1 MRITTVTGSNSGG
14 TERNSGSANSSESL
28 NNSDDA
34 NGVGDE
40 NSSDSSTAP
49 KTAQGVSSGDD
60 TAAYT
65 AYVYTVKTGDTLMS
79 ICKKHYGTTT
89 KYTEVLKYNE
99 LDDANVLYVGQ
110 EIKLP

>member
-1 MRITTVTGSNSGG
+1 MDITLTLIQSKIYEVRGQKVMLDFDLAEMYQVETRILNQSVK
-14 TERNSGSANSSESL
+14 RNQSRF
-28 NNSDDA
+28 
-34 NGVGDE
+34 
-40 NSSDSSTAP
+40 P
-49 KTAQGVSSGDD
+49 
-60 TAAYT
+60 